1 MALSLL
7 LFIGLGTSV
16 VCAKPIDREKAKQIA
31 QRQIQKKINIDKQ
44 WKKWNQI

>member
-1 MALSLL
+1 MNIIMEKSKNYKCSMALSLL

-31 QRQIQKKINIDKQ
+31 QRQI
-44 WKKWNQI
+44 